1 MTSRRFLR
9 VARAGLFGLAV
20 AIGMTGGLVSPAMAA
35 NEPPTGVYPIYAH
48 QPDAPFNDL
57 AQRTLAGAAKRRH
70 LPPLEVIDIDAP
82 PLPRVAEPIK
92 LAKDQVR
99 KLAFEQALRPLED
112 AAAVVAATGGAGLS
126 TAELSDLYLFR
137 GMTVARADWKPAR
150 STDAATQ
157 ARAYADYLRA
167 VTLTPARALNPRET
181 PPQVMEDW
189 QRALDEVRARPRGVL
204 TVRAPADATIALD
217 GAGAGAADAMAVLGG
232 GATYQNVV
240 YGEHLVHV
248 EEVGYAPWGTV
259 VTVDHAAQEV
269 ILPARPAL
277 MLDDQVAGAH
287 ARRMGAKFALVG
299 EVKLGTPALQLQ
311 LRLVDATGLTH
322 DTAMVP
328 LPAEPGT
335 IDAAVMRLDDEAVR
349 IEHLGLAPT
358 VGAEAAPGAAPM
370 PEALAAEAPLLA
382 PAPPSQAGSARDD
395 WSGWAHQHWPA
406 LVGLGAL
413 ITATLILG
421 VAGSGSR

>member
-1 MTSRRFLR
+1 MLR
-9 VARAGLFGLAV
+9 QCFWVAGAGSFGRAV
-20 AIGMTGGLVSPAMAA
+20 AMAMATMGGMAPLAMAA
-35 NEPPTGVYPIYAH
+35 DEAPTGVYPIYAH
-48 QPDAPFNDL
+48 QPNAPFNDI
-57 AQRTLAGAAKRRH
+57 AQRTLAGAATRRR
-70 LPPLEVIDIDAP
+70 LAPLEVIDIDAP
-82 PLPRVAEPIK
+82 AVPRVAEPIK

-99 KLAFEQALRPLED
+99 KLSFEQALRPLED

-137 GMTVARADWKPAR
+137 GMAVARADWKPAR

-167 VTLTPARALNPRET
+167 VTLTPTRALNPRET
-181 PPQVMEDW
+181 PPPVMDDW

-204 TVRAPADATIALD
+204 TVRGPADAAVAFD
-217 GAGAGAADAMAVLGG
+217 GDVAAPLGG

-248 EEVGYAPWGTV
+248 EEVGYPPWGTV
-259 VTVDHAAQEV
+259 VTVDRPAQEV
-269 ILPARPAL
+269 IVPARPAL
-277 MLDDQVAGAH
+277 VLDDQVAGAH

-311 LRLVDATGLTH
+311 LRLVDAAGLTH

-358 VGAEAAPGAAPM
+358 LGAEVPPGAGPN
-370 PEALAAEAPLLA
+370 PESPASPPLLT
-382 PAPPSQAGSARDD
+382 PAPTSQPGSARED

>member
-1 MTSRRFLR
+1 MAGS
-9 VARAGLFGLAV
+9 GLFGLA
-20 AIGMTGGLVSPAMAA
+20 AATGGMAPLAMAA
-35 NEPPTGVYPIYAH
+35 DEVPAGVYPIYAH
-48 QPDAPFNDL
+48 QPNAPFNDL
-57 AQRTLAGAAKRRH
+57 AQRTLAGAAKRRR
-70 LPPLEVIDIDAP
+70 LSPLEVIDIDAP
-82 PLPRVAEPIK
+82 PVPRVAEPIK

-112 AAAVVAATGGAGLS
+112 AAAIVAATGGAGLS

-150 STDAATQ
+150 STDAVTQ

-167 VTLTPARALNPRET
+167 ATLTPTRALNPRET
-181 PPQVMEDW
+181 PPPVMDDW

-204 TVRAPADATIALD
+204 TVRGPADATIAFD
-217 GAGAGAADAMAVLGG
+217 GDAAAPLGA

-248 EEVGYAPWGTV
+248 EEVGYPPWGTV
-259 VTVDHAAQEV
+259 VKVDRPAQEV
-269 ILPARPAL
+269 IVPARPAL
-277 MLDDQVAGAH
+277 VLDDQVAAAH
-287 ARRMGAKFALVG
+287 ARRMGARFALVG
-299 EVKLGTPALQLQ
+299 EVKLGTPPPLQLQ

-358 VGAEAAPGAAPM
+358 VGVEGPPGAGPS
-370 PEALAAEAPLLA
+370 PESPAVPPPPLLA
-382 PAPPSQAGSARDD
+382 PAPATQPGSARED

-421 VAGSGSR
+421 VAASGSR